1 MLILLST
8 TLLCSMHFVLMHV
21 MPALPVAILLQ
32 SIQTSGSQLLFVAHY
47 TKISK

>member
-8 TLLCSMHFVLMHV
+8 TLLCSITFCVNACDA
-21 MPALPVAILLQ
+21 ALPADILLQ